1 MSRARALLTYSAT
14 RLGLAPLMLW
24 LIASLVFLLLRLA
37 PGDPVDAVL
46 GSRAPAAAKA
56 AMRARLGLDQSLLQ
70 QYLDYLNGL
79 LHGDLGQALINQE
92 PVSTIIGRTLP
103 ASLELSSIALL
114 VAAIVGLS
122 IGFSGIARPE
132 GKLDLAG
139 RLYGL
144 GTYALPPF
152 WVAMLVQL
160 LFAVS
165 LGWLPVG
172 GRFPPSLLPP
182 EGTGFYLLESIRQAD
197 WLALRGTV
205 RHLTLPAGTLALLI
219 SGTFTTALRLN
230 LRRTLRSDYIES
242 ARSRG
247 LMESRVVLRHGLPN
261 ALLPVLTIAG
271 ITVASLIGGALLI
284 EVTFSWPGIALRLQE
299 AINQRDY
306 PVVQGIVVVIAALV
320 VLVSVA
326 VDLLVAHSQALYTAR
341 GSSRVMC
348 LQVHSANSCS
358 SGLHLAAREDPPR
371 HLTCE

>member
-1 MSRARALLTYSAT
+1 MARARALLRYSAT
-14 RLGLAPLMLW
+14 RLGLAPVMLW
-24 LIASLVFLLLRLA
+24 LIATLVFLLLRVA

-46 GSRAPAAAKA
+46 GSRAPTAAKA
-56 AMRARLGLDQSLLQ
+56 AMRARLGLDQSLLD
-70 QYLDYLNGL
+70 QYIHYLHGL
-79 LHGDLGQALINQE
+79 IQGDLGQGLINQE
-92 PVSTIIGRTLP
+92 PVSSIIGRTLP
-103 ASLELSSIALL
+103 ASLELSVVALV
-114 VAAIVGLS
+114 VAAIVGLI

-172 GRFPPSLLPP
+172 GRFPPSLMPP
-182 EGTGFYLLESIRQAD
+182 QGSGFYLIDSVVALD
-197 WLALRGTV
+197 WTALRGTI
-205 RHLTLPAGTLALLI
+205 RHLVLPAGTLALLL

-230 LRRTLRSDYIES
+230 LRRTLRGDYVEA

-247 LMESRVVLRHGLPN
+247 LSETQVVLRHGLPN

-326 VDLLVAHSQALYTAR
+326 VDLLVAAL
-341 GSSRVMC
+341 
-348 LQVHSANSCS
+348 
-358 SGLHLAAREDPPR
+358 DPR
-371 HLTCE
+371 IRY